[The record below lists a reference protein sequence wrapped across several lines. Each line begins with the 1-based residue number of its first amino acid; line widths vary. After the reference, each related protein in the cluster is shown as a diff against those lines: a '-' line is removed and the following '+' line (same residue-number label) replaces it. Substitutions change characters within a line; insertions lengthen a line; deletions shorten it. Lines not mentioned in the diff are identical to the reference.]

1 MANMGIVTKS
11 LIASSDD
18 LFRAFFSKMDDALV
32 AATKKAAVVAPT
44 IPGRIVTAGE
54 KISTFASKKAVPF
67 VAAHPVLVAS
77 LASAAAGGLIV
88 TALQRQGSITT
99 PANPYD
105 YNTPYD
111 PNNVAIN
118 QGVVTEAS
126 KIVTPA
132 ATKDFGLVGNA
143 LGWASTTMFGQTGE
157 EVTKFVDGAK
167 PWVVAGGV
175 IVGVIAVGYAVN
187 SVRGRH

>member
-18 LFRAFFSKMDDALV
+18 LIRAFYTKLDDVLE
-32 AATKKAAVVAPT
+32 AAVKKTVVVAPT
-44 IPGRIVTAGE
+44 IPGKVIGVGE

-126 KIVTPA
+126 KIVTPEDK
-132 ATKDFGLVGNA
+132 KDFGVVGNA

-157 EVTKFVDGAK
+157 EVGNFVDGAK

-175 IVGVIAVGYAVN
+175 IVGVIALGYAVN

>member
-11 LIASSDD
+11 LIGSSDD
-18 LFRAFFSKMDDALV
+18 LIRAFYTKLDDV
-32 AATKKAAVVAPT
+32 MEAAVKKTVAGVPT
-44 IPGRIVTAGE
+44 IPGKVIGVGE

-126 KIVTPA
+126 KIVTPEDK
-132 ATKDFGLVGNA
+132 KDFGVVGNA

-157 EVTKFVDGAK
+157 EVGNFVEGAK

-175 IVGVIAVGYAVN
+175 IVGVIALGYAVN

>member
-18 LFRAFFSKMDDALV
+18 LIRAFYTKLDDVLE
-32 AATKKAAVVAPT
+32 AAVKKTVVVAPT
-44 IPGRIVTAGE
+44 IPGKVIGVGE

-126 KIVTPA
+126 KIVTPEDK
-132 ATKDFGLVGNA
+132 KDFGVVGNA

-157 EVTKFVDGAK
+157 EVGNFVEGAK

-175 IVGVIAVGYAVN
+175 IVGVIALGYAVN

>member
-1 MANMGIVTKS
+1 MANMGVITKT
-11 LIASSDD
+11 LIGSADD

-54 KISTFASKKAVPF
+54 KISTFATTKAVPF
-67 VAAHPVLVAS
+67 VAAHPTLVAS

-99 PANPYD
+99 SPNPYD
-105 YNTPYD
+105 FNTPYD

-118 QGVVTEAS
+118 QGSVTETS

-132 ATKDFGLVGNA
+132 DKKDLGIVGNT
-143 LGWASTTMFGQTGE
+143 LGWTATTLFGQTGE
-157 EVTKFVDGAK
+157 EVGNFVEGAK

-175 IVGVIAVGYAVN
+175 IVGVVALGYAVN

>member
-18 LFRAFFSKMDDALV
+18 LIRAFYTKLDDVLE
-32 AATKKAAVVAPT
+32 AAVKKTVVVAPT
-44 IPGRIVTAGE
+44 IPGKVIGVGE

-118 QGVVTEAS
+118 QGVVTKAS
-126 KIVTPA
+126 KIVTPEDK
-132 ATKDFGLVGNA
+132 KDFGVVGNA

-157 EVTKFVDGAK
+157 EVGNFVEGAK

-175 IVGVIAVGYAVN
+175 IVGVIALGYAVN

>member
-11 LIASSDD
+11 LIGSSDD
-18 LFRAFFSKMDDALV
+18 LIRAFYTKLDDVLE
-32 AATKKAAVVAPT
+32 AAVKKTVVVAPT
-44 IPGRIVTAGE
+44 IPGKVIGVGE

-126 KIVTPA
+126 KIVTPEDK
-132 ATKDFGLVGNA
+132 KDFGVVGNA

-157 EVTKFVDGAK
+157 EVGNFVEGAK

-175 IVGVIAVGYAVN
+175 IVGVIALGYAVN